1 MVVTPISGRPIQER
15 FFSVACVGFQLTIW
29 IPSQGTRRNIINQV
43 YLSNVNYKI
52 KL

>member
-1 MVVTPISGRPIQER
+1 MVATHISGRPIQER

-29 IPSQGTRRNIINQV
+29 IPFQGTRRNIINGV
-43 YLSNVNYKI
+43 YLSNVKYKI